1 MRVSEWETIT
11 YEATCKSFRT
21 QTQQKKKEKKNR
33 PNIRCWEHSGWAI
46 GIPFYFILFFFAASY
61 LKKVFQKQKKYSQY
75 DIVLYMLSMWED
87 WKKNEASFR
96 RNLPVKFLILT
107 YSFVLA
113 NVGCRKNK
121 ERRKSTEKMRFEV
134 AKKLFH
140 SSPSAGYWFLHVDVI

>member
-21 QTQQKKKEKKNR
+21 QTQQKKKRKTALTLDVESTAG
-33 PNIRCWEHSGWAI
+33 ELLE
-46 GIPFYFILFFFAASY
+46 FLFILFYFFAASY

-121 ERRKSTEKMRFEV
+121 ERRKSTKKMRFEV